1 MLTIGLTIYLS
12 LLKALLRLFLLPF
25 RWMSYFETLRA
36 QSDFA
41 LGTLLKEIT
50 SKELDKCLTPL
61 YVKSNNDPRLIAIDL
76 GSRGGPIKEIST
88 NRDKFRR
95 IILCEGELEE
105 ALKLKSLGYEVIDK
119 FVGGE
124 VGKGIF
130 YHFRDNPGASSMKKP
145 CSKFTELYGGKDYYL
160 AHLKYQETAVEVTDL
175 STELEQLSINQVDLL
190 KLDIQGFEYEVLS
203 SLLTTSVR
211 PLVIHCEVEQVPL
224 YLEQH
229 YGCEIDTLLL
239 NAHYICIRRSDEHF
253 RGYMPI
259 WCDKLYIP
267 NVLQK
272 EGLRIVES
280 RLDDFLLL
288 SRIYRFEKLA
298 ERLLKLSE
306 TL

>member
-1 MLTIGLTIYLS
+1 MLRVVLKIYLS
-12 LLKALLRLFLLPF
+12 TLKALLGVFLLPF
-25 RWMSYFETLRA
+25 KWMSYFDTLRV
-36 QSDFA
+36 QVDYI
-41 LGTLLKEIT
+41 LGTSVKEIM
-50 SKELDKCLTPL
+50 SKELDKCFTPL

-76 GSRGGPIKEIST
+76 GSRGGPIKEISI
-88 NRDKFRR
+88 NSDKFRR
-95 IILCEGELEE
+95 IILCEGESEE

-130 YHFRDNPGASSMKKP
+130 YDIRHNPGASSMKKP
-145 CSKFTELYGGKDYYL
+145 CSKFTELYGDKVYYL
-160 AHLKYQETAVEVTDL
+160 EHLKYQEIAVEVTDL
-175 STELEQLSINQVDLL
+175 PTEMKQLSINQVDLL

-203 SLLTTSVR
+203 SFLTTSIR

-224 YLEQH
+224 YLEQS

-239 NAHYICIRRSDEHF
+239 KAHYICIRRSDEHF
-253 RGYMPI
+253 RGSMPI

-298 ERLLKLSE
+298 ERLLELSKA
-306 TL
+306 L